1 MNTFVHLKLGQS
13 IVLSGIRTWSVQH
26 SVTGLPLLSMI
37 PILNFIFG
45 SHSNSESDTEGAIY
59 IIPSIIESVPRKA
72 HDITDTAMREYEDY
86 DGDIRHVSSF
96 PEPPPSYQ

>member
-1 MNTFVHLKLGQS
+1 
-13 IVLSGIRTWSVQH
+13 
-26 SVTGLPLLSMI
+26 MI
-37 PILNFIFG
+37 PVLGIFFG
-45 SHSNSESDTEGAIY
+45 GHSNSESDTEGAIY

-86 DGDIRHVSSF
+86 DGNITKVSSF